1 MIDKKLFY
9 RHHSIEH
16 IQFQQEQTNGLIM
29 SETRFSKPLI
39 YMLIGSAF
47 ILALSLGIR
56 HGFGLYLVPMSHEF
70 NWNHGVFSLA
80 IALQNLLWGAVQPF
94 TGALAD
100 KYGSKKVVAVG
111 GVLYVIGLI
120 LMAFSS
126 TGVLINLSLGLII
139 GLALSATSFSVLL
152 SAVGRAAH
160 PSKRSM
166 AMGIASAAGSF
177 GQFIMLPTT
186 LLLLQKF
193 GWSSAL
199 LITSILVALIVPLAF
214 MLKAPMYQ
222 APNAIVD
229 INKPSLGFKQILIIA
244 KNHKPFIWL
253 SLGFLVCG
261 FQVVFL
267 GIHLPGYLTDH
278 GFSTTTGTIF
288 LALVGLFNIVGTYT
302 AGWLGDK
309 YSKPKLLMGL
319 YGLRGIAIIV
329 FLTLPLS
336 TWTIYSFA
344 IIMGLLWLST
354 VPLTNGIVAN
364 MFGVKYLTMLSGIVF
379 FTHQVGSFFGGW
391 LGGLNH
397 DITGNYNII
406 WAMTIALSIFGVLV
420 HFFVNEE
427 AVVHD

>member
-1 MIDKKLFY
+1 M
-9 RHHSIEH
+9 EA
-16 IQFQQEQTNGLIM
+16 IQQQQK
-29 SETRFSKPLI
+29 FSKPLI

-70 NWNHGVFSLA
+70 NWSHQVFSLA
-80 IALQNLLWGAVQPF
+80 IAMQNLLWGAVQPF

-100 KYGSKKVVAVG
+100 KYGSKVVVAVG
-111 GVLYVIGLI
+111 GGLYTIGLL
-120 LMAFSS
+120 LMSVSS
-126 TGVLINLSLGLII
+126 EAWLLDLSAGLII

-160 PSKRSM
+160 PSKRGM

-186 LLLLQKF
+186 LLLIKNT

-199 LITSILVALIVPLAF
+199 VISAILVALTIPLAW
-214 MLKAPMYQ
+214 MLKAPMYR
-222 APNAIVD
+222 APNAVAEAI
-229 INKPSLGFKQILIIA
+229 KPSISFKQILNIA
-244 KNHKPFIWL
+244 FTHKPFIWL
-253 SLGFLVCG
+253 ALGFLVCG

-267 GIHLPGYLTDH
+267 GIHLPGYLIDH
-278 GFSTTTGTIF
+278 GFDASTGTVF
-288 LALVGLFNIVGTYT
+288 LALVGLFNIIGTYS

-309 YSKPKLLMGL
+309 FSKPHLLMWL
-319 YGLRGIAIIV
+319 YGLRGVAIIT
-329 FLTLPLS
+329 FLALPLS
-336 TWTIYSFA
+336 LWTVYAFG

-397 DITGNYNII
+397 DLTGNYNMI
-406 WAMTIALSIFGVLV
+406 WACSIVLSVFGVFV
-420 HFFVNEE
+420 HLFVNEE
-427 AVVHD
+427 AVVDD

>member
-1 MIDKKLFY
+1 
-9 RHHSIEH
+9 
-16 IQFQQEQTNGLIM
+16 M
-29 SETRFSKPLI
+29 SALQDDTRFSKPLI

-47 ILALSLGIR
+47 ILALSLGVR

-70 NWNHGVFSLA
+70 NWSHQVFSLA
-80 IALQNLLWGAVQPF
+80 IAMQNLLWGAVQPF

-111 GVLYVIGLI
+111 GVLYTIGLL
-120 LMAFSS
+120 LMSVSS
-126 TGVLINLSLGLII
+126 NALLLDLSVGLII

-186 LLLLQKF
+186 LLLIKNF

-199 LITSILVALIVPLAF
+199 VITAVLVVLIIPLAW
-214 MLKAPMYQ
+214 MLKAPMYTP
-222 APNAIVD
+222 PNAVKPAL
-229 INKPSLGFKQILIIA
+229 KPSLTFKQILNIA
-244 KNHKPFIWL
+244 FHHKPFLWL
-253 SLGFLVCG
+253 AFGFLVCG

-267 GIHLPGYLTDH
+267 GIHLPGYLIDH
-278 GFSTTTGTIF
+278 GFDASTGTVF
-288 LALVGLFNIVGTYT
+288 LALVGLFNIVGTYA

-309 YSKPKLLMGL
+309 YSKPHLLMGL
-319 YGLRGIAIIV
+319 YGLRGVTIIA
-329 FLTLPLS
+329 FLILPLS
-336 TWTIYSFA
+336 IWTVYAFG
-344 IIMGLLWLST
+344 IIMGILWLST

-406 WAMTIALSIFGVLV
+406 WGCSIALSLFGVIV

-427 AVVHD
+427 AVVDD

>member
-1 MIDKKLFY
+1 
-9 RHHSIEH
+9 
-16 IQFQQEQTNGLIM
+16 M
-29 SETRFSKPLI
+29 SESKFSKSLI
-39 YMLIGSAF
+39 IMLIGSAF
-47 ILALSLGIR
+47 ILALSLGVR

-70 NWNHGVFSLA
+70 GWSHQVFSLA
-80 IALQNLLWGAVQPF
+80 IAMQNLLWGAVQPF

-111 GVLYVIGLI
+111 GILYTLGLL
-120 LMAFSS
+120 LMAISS
-126 TGVLINLSLGLII
+126 TSWLLDLSLGLII

-152 SAVGRAAH
+152 SAVGRAAP

-186 LLLLQKF
+186 LLLLQHI
-193 GWSSAL
+193 GWSAALVVSAI
-199 LITSILVALIVPLAF
+199 LIALIIPLA
-214 MLKAPMYQ
+214 LTLNAPVYTP
-222 APNAIVD
+222 PNAIKN
-229 INKPSLGFKQILIIA
+229 INNPELSFKQILTIA
-244 KNHKPFIWL
+244 KNHKPFLWL
-253 SLGFLVCG
+253 ALGFLVCG

-267 GIHLPGYLTDH
+267 GIHLPGYLIDH
-278 GFSTTTGTIF
+278 GFDASTGTIF
-288 LALVGLFNIVGTYT
+288 LALVGLFNIVGTYA

-309 YSKPKLLMGL
+309 YSKPHLLMGL
-319 YGLRGIAIIV
+319 YGIRGIAIIA
-329 FLTLPLS
+329 FLMLPLS
-336 TWTIYSFA
+336 IWTVYGFG

-397 DITGNYNII
+397 DMTGNYNLI
-406 WAMTIALSIFGVLV
+406 WGCSILLSLFGVIV
-420 HFFVNEE
+420 HHFVNEE
-427 AVVHD
+427 PIVHD